1 MYIFQN
7 VRFSFR
13 RFVQLLKETNFT
25 GVSGEINFS
34 GGRSKQI
41 AVNIMQFRVE
51 GNLSRYKKVG
61 QFEPVN
67 NHRLGGM

>member
-1 MYIFQN
+1 M
-7 VRFSFR
+7 
-13 RFVQLLKETNFT
+13 KETNFT